1 MNDTQFDQAV
11 NEILMRERRF
21 DPMAYYFL
29 KEALDYTVKR
39 MADAKRGKARHVT
52 GPELMEG
59 FRDHALEQFG
69 PMASTLMR
77 EWGVREAKHVGEM
90 VFQLIDQRVFGKQ
103 ESDRQEDFTDAMDL
117 ESALCEPFIPRARK
131 MRARSGSRRANRP
144 AKS

>member
-29 KEALDYTVKR
+29 KEALDYTAKR
-39 MADAKRGKARHVT
+39 LAEAKRGKRHVT

-103 ESDRQEDFTDAMDL
+103 ESDKPEDFTNAMDL
-117 ESALCEPFIPRARK
+117 ESALVEPFIPRARK
-131 MRARSGSRRANRP
+131 MRPRAGRRANRP